1 MMPYFMNK
9 ACGTDDPLE
18 KMKYV
23 ITSIVSS
30 NYYMNLFMKP
40 VLFLPYHSWTQ
51 LSVRPFKAPMPME
64 LKFIVNKFPTIL
76 LSVTSW

>member
-23 ITSIVSS
+23 ITSIISS

-40 VLFLPYHSWTQ
+40 VPFLLYHSWTQ
-51 LSVRPFKAPMPME
+51 LSAKHFKVPTQTE
-64 LKFIVNKFPTIL
+64 LKFIVNKFLIIL
-76 LSVTSW
+76 LSATS